1 MNLIQFSQ
9 ELQGLVATHA
19 PQVVAV
25 ESGRQRASGW
35 IWDAT
40 HVLTVEHVLAGDTS
54 VVTHTGR
61 LQAQLVGALPGLDL
75 ALLRVES
82 AMEVVAQQR
91 RPAGDVHPGEV
102 AIALARSSDDG
113 VGVAT
118 GVIACRSGPWTSSRG
133 GRAEHFLQPDLQLYP
148 GYSGGPLLDAAGRLL
163 GINTG
168 GLSRYQAITL
178 CVETLTAG
186 VEQML
191 RGRAEPAY
199 LGVGLQTVK
208 LPAEWGERLQ
218 REGGAMVVS
227 LESSS
232 PAARAGVLLGDILTD
247 LDGSVVPGTADVL
260 QQLQQL
266 KPEQLVPSRWIRAGQ
281 PREVDIT
288 LGQRLRSGAAD
299 SD

>member
-9 ELQGLVATHA
+9 ELQELVATHA
-19 PQVVAV
+19 RQVVAV

-35 IWDAT
+35 VWDET
-40 HVLTVEHVLAGDTS
+40 HVVTVEHILGGETS
-54 VVTHTGR
+54 VVTHAGR
-61 LQAQLVGALPGLDL
+61 LGAQLVGALPGLDL

-82 AMEVVAQQR
+82 AMEAAAQPKR
-91 RPAGDVHPGEV
+91 RASEVHPGEV

-178 CVETLTAG
+178 CVDTLTAA
-186 VEQML
+186 VEQMQKVRL
-191 RGRAEPAY
+191 EPAY

-208 LPAEWGERLQ
+208 LPSDWGDRLQ
-218 REGGAMVVS
+218 RHGGAMVVS

-281 PREVDIT
+281 AREVDIT
-288 LGQRLRSGAAD
+288 LGQRPRSGAAD